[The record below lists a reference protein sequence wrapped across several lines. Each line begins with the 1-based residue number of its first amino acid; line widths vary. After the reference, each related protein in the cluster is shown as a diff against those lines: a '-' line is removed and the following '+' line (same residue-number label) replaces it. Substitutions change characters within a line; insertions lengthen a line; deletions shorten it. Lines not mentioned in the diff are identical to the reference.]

1 MGTKAIPQ
9 PSSPSTTL
17 LARLYFADL
26 TSTRLYA
33 ALSSMVWAVA
43 VLSSSE
49 EVYKMNWEHLHTYV
63 SKQEFAFV
71 AVLVSGAQLFLLN
84 CEPSKWANRLDF
96 IVYGSYFGFW
106 CHAAF
111 SSVFLVNT
119 VSQEML
125 ANHILLA
132 SLGFWIFSRGFSNLK
147 TR

>member
-1 MGTKAIPQ
+1 MGTKAIPK
-9 PSSPSTTL
+9 PSLPTTL

-26 TSTRLYA
+26 TSARLYA

-43 VLSSSE
+43 VLSSSR
-49 EVYKMNWEHLHTYV
+49 EVYAMNWEYLHTYV

-84 CEPSKWANRLDF
+84 CEPSRWASRLDF

-132 SLGFWIFSRGFSNLK
+132 SLGFWIFTRGFSNLK

>member
-1 MGTKAIPQ
+1 MGTKAIPH
-9 PSSPSTTL
+9 PSPSTTL

-26 TSTRLYA
+26 TSARLYA

-43 VLSSSE
+43 VLSSSR
-49 EVYKMNWEHLHTYV
+49 EVYAMNWEYIHTYV
-63 SKQEFAFV
+63 SQQEFAVV

-84 CEPSKWANRLDF
+84 CEPSRWANRLDF

-106 CHAAF
+106 SHAAF

-132 SLGFWIFSRGFSNLK
+132 SLGFWIFTRGFSNLK

>member
-1 MGTKAIPQ
+1 MGTKAIPH
-9 PSSPSTTL
+9 PSPSTTL

-26 TSTRLYA
+26 TSARLYA

-43 VLSSSE
+43 VLSSSR
-49 EVYKMNWEHLHTYV
+49 EVYAMNWEYIHTYV
-63 SKQEFAFV
+63 SQREFAVV

-84 CEPSKWANRLDF
+84 CEPSRWANRLDF

-106 CHAAF
+106 SHAAF

-132 SLGFWIFSRGFSNLK
+132 SLGFWIFTRGFSNLK

>member
-1 MGTKAIPQ
+1 MGTTTAHH
-9 PSSPSTTL
+9 PSCL

-33 ALSSMVWAVA
+33 ALSSLVWAVA

-71 AVLVSGAQLFLLN
+71 AIIVSVAQLFLLN

-111 SSVFLVNT
+111 SSVFFVNT

>member
-9 PSSPSTTL
+9 PSPSTTL

-63 SKQEFAFV
+63 SRQEFAFV
-71 AVLVSGAQLFLLN
+71 AIIVSVAQLFLLN

-111 SSVFLVNT
+111 SSVFFVST

>member
-9 PSSPSTTL
+9 PSSPTTL

-43 VLSSSE
+43 VLSSSR
-49 EVYKMNWEHLHTYV
+49 EVYAMNWEYIHTYV
-63 SKQEFAFV
+63 SQQEFAVV

-84 CEPSKWANRLDF
+84 CEPSRWANRLDF

-106 CHAAF
+106 SHAAF
-111 SSVFLVNT
+111 SSVFLVNR

-132 SLGFWIFSRGFSNLK
+132 SLGFWIFTRGFSNLK

>member
-1 MGTKAIPQ
+1 MGTKAIPK
-9 PSSPSTTL
+9 PSLPTTL

-26 TSTRLYA
+26 TSARLYA

-43 VLSSSE
+43 VLSSSR
-49 EVYKMNWEHLHTYV
+49 EVYAMNWEYIHTYV
-63 SKQEFAFV
+63 SQQEFAFV
-71 AVLVSGAQLFLLN
+71 AIIVSGAQLFLLN
-84 CEPSKWANRLDF
+84 CEPSRWANRLDF

-106 CHAAF
+106 SHAAF

-132 SLGFWIFSRGFSNLK
+132 SLGFWIFTRGFSNLK

>member
-71 AVLVSGAQLFLLN
+71 AIIVSVAQLFLLN

-111 SSVFLVNT
+111 SSVFFVST

>member
-1 MGTKAIPQ
+1 MGTKAIPH
-9 PSSPSTTL
+9 PSPSTTL

-26 TSTRLYA
+26 TSARLYA

-43 VLSSSE
+43 VLSSSR
-49 EVYKMNWEHLHTYV
+49 EVYAMNWEYIHTYV
-63 SKQEFAFV
+63 SQREFAVV

-132 SLGFWIFSRGFSNLK
+132 SLGFWIFTRGFSNLK

>member
-1 MGTKAIPQ
+1 MGTKAIPH
-9 PSSPSTTL
+9 PSPSTTL

-33 ALSSMVWAVA
+33 ALSSMVWAIA

-49 EVYKMNWEHLHTYV
+49 EVYKMNWEHLHTLV
-63 SKQEFAFV
+63 SQREFAFV
-71 AVLVSGAQLFLLN
+71 AIIVSVAQLFLLN
-84 CEPSKWANRLDF
+84 CEPSRWASRLDF

-106 CHAAF
+106 SHAAF
-111 SSVFLVNT
+111 STVFFVGT
-119 VSQEML
+119 FSQEML

>member
-1 MGTKAIPQ
+1 MGTKAIPH
-9 PSSPSTTL
+9 PSPSTTL

-26 TSTRLYA
+26 TSARLYA

-43 VLSSSE
+43 VLSSSR
-49 EVYKMNWEHLHTYV
+49 EVYAMNWEYIHTYV
-63 SKQEFAFV
+63 SQREFAVV

-111 SSVFLVNT
+111 SSVFFVNT

-132 SLGFWIFSRGFSNLK
+132 SLGFWIFTRGFSNLK

>member
-1 MGTKAIPQ
+1 MGTKAIPH
-9 PSSPSTTL
+9 PSPSTTL

-26 TSTRLYA
+26 TSARLYA

-43 VLSSSE
+43 VLSSSR
-49 EVYKMNWEHLHTYV
+49 EVYAMNWEYIHTYV
-63 SKQEFAFV
+63 SQREFAVV
-71 AVLVSGAQLFLLN
+71 AVIMSGAQLFLLN
-84 CEPSKWANRLDF
+84 CEPSRWANRLDF

-106 CHAAF
+106 SHAAF

-132 SLGFWIFSRGFSNLK
+132 SLGFWIFTRGFSNLK

>member
-1 MGTKAIPQ
+1 
-9 PSSPSTTL
+9 
-17 LARLYFADL
+17 
-26 TSTRLYA
+26 
-33 ALSSMVWAVA
+33 MVWAVA
-43 VLSSSE
+43 VLSSSK
-49 EVYKMNWEHLHTYV
+49 EVYRMNWEHLHTYV
-63 SKQEFAFV
+63 SQREFAVV

-84 CEPSKWANRLDF
+84 CEPSRWANRLDF

-106 CHAAF
+106 SHAAF

-132 SLGFWIFSRGFSNLK
+132 SLGFWIFTRGFSNLK

>member
-1 MGTKAIPQ
+1 
-9 PSSPSTTL
+9 
-17 LARLYFADL
+17 
-26 TSTRLYA
+26 
-33 ALSSMVWAVA
+33 MVWAVA

-84 CEPSKWANRLDF
+84 CEPSRWANRLDF

-132 SLGFWIFSRGFSNLK
+132 SLGFWIFTRGFSNLK

>member
-9 PSSPSTTL
+9 PSPSTTL

-63 SKQEFAFV
+63 SRQEFAFV
-71 AVLVSGAQLFLLN
+71 AIIVSVAQLFLLN
-84 CEPSKWANRLDF
+84 CEPSKWASRLDF

-111 SSVFLVNT
+111 SSVFFVST
-119 VSQEML
+119 FSQEML

-132 SLGFWIFSRGFSNLK
+132 SLGFWIFGRGFSNLK

>member
-1 MGTKAIPQ
+1 MGTKAIPH
-9 PSSPSTTL
+9 PSPSTTL

-26 TSTRLYA
+26 TSARLYA

-43 VLSSSE
+43 VLSSSR
-49 EVYKMNWEHLHTYV
+49 EVYAMNWEYIHTYV
-63 SKQEFAFV
+63 SQQEFAV
-71 AVLVSGAQLFLLN
+71 LAVLVSGAQLFLLN
-84 CEPSKWANRLDF
+84 CEPSRWANRLDF

-106 CHAAF
+106 SHAAF

-132 SLGFWIFSRGFSNLK
+132 SLGFWIFTRGFSNLK

>member
-1 MGTKAIPQ
+1 
-9 PSSPSTTL
+9 
-17 LARLYFADL
+17 
-26 TSTRLYA
+26 
-33 ALSSMVWAVA
+33 MVWAVA

-71 AVLVSGAQLFLLN
+71 AIIVSVAQLFLLN
-84 CEPSKWANRLDF
+84 CEPSRWANRLDF

-111 SSVFLVNT
+111 SSVFFVNT

>member
-9 PSSPSTTL
+9 PSPSTTL

-49 EVYKMNWEHLHTYV
+49 EMYKMNWEHLHTYV

-71 AVLVSGAQLFLLN
+71 AIIVSVAQLFLLN

-111 SSVFLVNT
+111 SSVFFVNT

>member
-1 MGTKAIPQ
+1 MGTKATPH
-9 PSSPSTTL
+9 PSPSTTL

-26 TSTRLYA
+26 TSARLYA

-43 VLSSSE
+43 VLSSSR
-49 EVYKMNWEHLHTYV
+49 EVYAMNWEYIHTYV
-63 SKQEFAFV
+63 SQQEFAVV

-84 CEPSKWANRLDF
+84 CEPSRWANRLDF

-106 CHAAF
+106 SHAAF

-132 SLGFWIFSRGFSNLK
+132 SLGFWIFTRGFSNLK

>member
-9 PSSPSTTL
+9 PSPSTNL

-43 VLSSSE
+43 VLSSSR
-49 EVYKMNWEHLHTYV
+49 EVYTMNWEHLHTLF
-63 SKQEFAFV
+63 SQQEFAVV
-71 AVLVSGAQLFLLN
+71 AILMSGAQLFLLN

-111 SSVFLVNT
+111 SSVFFVST

-147 TR
+147 TH